1 MLTPKDI
8 EKLTEL
14 ARIDVSDAEK
24 EQLAHDLDGILG
36 YVSLIKSLTEEK
48 GAPESDP
55 ELLVNVHLREDSE
68 PHESGKYTKDIMD
81 EVPAIEKG
89 YVKVRKIL

>member
-24 EQLAHDLDGILG
+24 GQLAHDLDGILG
-36 YVSLIKSLTEEK
+36 YVSLIKSITEEK
-48 GAPESDP
+48 GAPESDS
-55 ELLVNVHLREDSE
+55 EFLVNVHLREDGE
-68 PHESGKYTKDIMD
+68 PHSRGVYTDEILS
-81 EVPAIEKG
+81 EVPNKEKN
-89 YVKVRKIL
+89 YIKVRKIL